1 MPFGSVCVYIIIVHV
16 TEFVSSEKD
25 TAVGQEKMW
34 KSAYPSA
41 IKDAGRM
48 SFKLK
53 ALEIILNEKGT
64 CRSNLGV

>member
-53 ALEIILNEKGT
+53 ALEII
-64 CRSNLGV
+64 